1 MATLTVT
8 LQESVVLN
16 GCDYGSINSASV
28 ADVGDVYKRN
38 VTCIHSNA
46 TSLAKFASSLFTKPF
61 ISPSE
66 ALSKPAVYLV
76 SLLNSV
82 ASS

>member
-46 TSLAKFASSLFTKPF
+46 TSLAKFASLP
-61 ISPSE
+61 
-66 ALSKPAVYLV
+66 V
-76 SLLNSV
+76 
-82 ASS
+82 